1 MKRALFII
9 TVMLISIAASAQ
21 QISKS
26 FIANDFSGITASS
39 IFDIELTKSGV
50 ESVVVIADKE
60 VMQYVEAK
68 VVMGQLNLNLNT
80 YSMPRSMKKDL
91 KSIKVKIN
99 MKRELSWLSLSGA
112 SDLVSSSSFKPATF
126 KGQVSGASSVSG
138 LDIECESAKISL
150 SGASDISLKGKVNL
164 AEYEISGA
172 STAIINQDITNLS
185 VECSG
190 ASTMNITGRVINL
203 EAEISGAAGLKLKG
217 TGDNMEV
224 EVTGASK
231 LNAIE
236 FIVNDADIDIS
247 GVSKAVVNVQKSLE
261 AEVSGGSSIEYKGS
275 PVINKASVNSISS
288 IRKIN

>member
-172 STAIINQDITNLS
+172 CTAIINQDITNLS

-190 ASTMNITGRVINL
+190 ASTMNLTGRVINL

>member
-21 QISKS
+21 QITKS

-68 VVMGQLNLNLNT
+68 VVMGQLNLDLDT
-80 YSMPRSMKKDL
+80 YRMPRSMKKDL

-112 SDLVSSSSFKPATF
+112 SSLSTTSSFKPQTF
-126 KGQVSGASSVSG
+126 KGQVSGASTVSG

-150 SGASDISLKGKVNL
+150 SGASNISLKGKINV
-164 AEYEISGA
+164 AEYEFSGA
-172 STAIINQDITNLS
+172 CTAVINQDITNLS

-190 ASTMNITGRVINL
+190 ASKMDLTGSIIDM
-203 EAEISGAAGLKLKG
+203 EAEISGATSVKMRG
-217 TGDNMEV
+217 TGDRMDV

-236 FIVNDADIDIS
+236 FIVNDADIDAS

-275 PVINKASVNSISS
+275 PTINKASVNSISN

>member
-1 MKRALFII
+1 MKRALLII
-9 TVMLISIAASAQ
+9 TVLLISIASSAQ
-21 QISKS
+21 QITKS
-26 FIANDFSGITASS
+26 FIANDFSGITASNL
-39 IFDIELTKSGV
+39 FYIELTKSDV

-60 VMQYVEAK
+60 VMQYVVAK
-68 VVMGQLNLNLNT
+68 VVMGQLNLNLDT
-80 YSMPRSMKKDL
+80 YRMPRSMKKNIKL
-91 KSIKVKIN
+91 IKVKVN
-99 MKRELSWLSLSGA
+99 MKRELSWLSISGA
-112 SDLVSSSSFKPATF
+112 SDLVTSSSFKPVTF
-126 KGQVSGASSVSG
+126 KGQISGASSVSG

-150 SGASDISLKGKVNL
+150 SGASDLSLKGNVNF
-164 AEYEISGA
+164 AEYELSGA
-172 STAIINQDITNLS
+172 CTAIINQDITNLS

-190 ASTMNITGRVINL
+190 ASTMNLTGRIINL

-217 TGDNMEV
+217 TGDNMEA

-236 FIVNDADIDIS
+236 FVVNDADIDIS

-275 PVINKASVNSISS
+275 PIINKASVNSISS

>member
-9 TVMLISIAASAQ
+9 TVMLISIATSAQ
-21 QISKS
+21 QITKS
-26 FIANDFSGITASS
+26 FTANDFSGITASS

-68 VVMGQLNLNLNT
+68 VVMGQLNLDLNT
-80 YSMPRSMKKDL
+80 YSMPRSLKKDL
-91 KSIKVKIN
+91 KSVKVKVN

-112 SDLVSSSSFKPATF
+112 SSLSTTSSFKPQTF

-150 SGASDISLKGKVNL
+150 SGASNISLKGKVNL
-164 AEYEISGA
+164 ADYEFSGA
-172 STAIINQDITNLS
+172 CTAIINQDIINLS

-190 ASTMNITGRVINL
+190 ATKMDLTGSITDM
-203 EAEISGAAGLKLKG
+203 EAEISGATSVKLRG
-217 TGDNMEV
+217 TGNHMEV

-236 FIVNDADIDIS
+236 FIVNDAEIDAS
-247 GVSKAVVNVQKSLE
+247 GVSKAIVNVQKSLE
-261 AEVSGGSSIEYKGS
+261 AEVSGGSSVEYKGT
-275 PVINKASVNSISS
+275 PTINKASVNSISN